1 MILFILAI
9 LTILMFGFWIL
20 IKHPILRYVL
30 SFITATLFCLAI
42 LMLSLNMKAHWG
54 MEQKTTTSQPVTI
67 YSAGPKNAPMNF
79 LIIKQVG
86 KTDNY
91 VMIFKEDKND
101 KEAQPHFV
109 PDKDNLV
116 EAVKQRAVYQRKNV
130 AKATYVVKTTRW
142 DYQSDLFRMLFKL
155 GDGKDRLI
163 EQKTIVTIPKQGWLV
178 LTEKQAKQQLVA
190 LNNQGM
196 SY

>member
-9 LTILMFGFWIL
+9 LTIVMFGCWIL
-20 IKHPILRYVL
+20 IQHPIIRYVS

-67 YSAGPKNAPMNF
+67 YSAGPKGAPMNF
-79 LIIKQVG
+79 LIIQQVG

-101 KEAQPHFV
+101 KEPQPHFV

-116 EAVKQRAVYQRKNV
+116 EAVKQRAIYQRKNV
-130 AKATYVVKTTRW
+130 SKASYIVKTTRW

-155 GDGKDRLI
+155 GDGKDRLV
-163 EQKTIVTIPKQGWLV
+163 EQETIVTIPKQGWMV
-178 LTEKQAKQQLVA
+178 VTEKQAKKQLAA

>member
-9 LTILMFGFWIL
+9 LTIVMFGCWIL
-20 IKHPILRYVL
+20 IQHPIIRYVS

-54 MEQKTTTSQPVTI
+54 MVQKTTTSQPVTI
-67 YSAGPKNAPMNF
+67 YSAGPKDAPMKF
-79 LIIKQVG
+79 LITQQVG

-101 KEAQPHFV
+101 NKPQAHFV

-130 AKATYVVKTTRW
+130 SKASYIVKTTRW
-142 DYQSDLFRMLFKL
+142 DYQSDLFRILFKL
-155 GDGKDRLI
+155 GDGKDRLV
-163 EQKTIVTIPKQGWLV
+163 EQETIVTVPKQGWMIV
-178 LTEKQAKQQLVA
+178 TEKQAKKQLAA